1 MLRPSPADLADQA
14 VFGEGV
20 GGTERERERGSVE
33 EGLPR
38 ALGKVGAAAAS

>member
-14 VFGEGV
+14 VFGGW
-20 GGTERERERGSVE
+20 GGTERERERGAVE

-38 ALGKVGAAAAS
+38 ALEKVGAAAAS